1 MNTSPNES
9 NNNNEEEPIFVMT
22 LELEN
27 GKAEHIKI
35 YADSDPNELA
45 YAFCKDHDLD
55 FSALEYLKVRI
66 NDLLQQY
73 KESGDENQIEEVD
86 DEHEGTEDNKN
97 FVYQTNENDS
107 LRYSGE
113 KEENKEGN
121 SNEQVEIT
129 DNNNQSEE
137 NNLDEDNHQEE
148 EYEEEE
154 ENEENKEE
162 EEKISLKEES
172 NSLKERPMNE
182 EEGTLQDK
190 EELLS
195 EKIEHKEEEVNSNVI
210 DNDKLRREEE
220 IHQLT
225 ENNQIDDDIEVQDET
240 PKEEDLHNEQEDE
253 LNEDNKPHVDP
264 ELEKEEDLILFHC
277 SVGKDR
283 VGISTY
289 FFLSILD
296 ICEEEKEADF
306 LITNKIL
313 EKDTLKII
321 ESLRKDIDSPLLD
334 KTYKELFLVNEG
346 YLNAIKEYISSTY
359 GSFDNFRK
367 EVLNISDEE
376 VKKLKDMYLE

>member
-195 EKIEHKEEEVNSNVI
+195 EKIE
-210 DNDKLRREEE
+210 
-220 IHQLT
+220 LT
-225 ENNQIDDDIEVQDET
+225 
-240 PKEEDLHNEQEDE
+240 
-253 LNEDNKPHVDP
+253 
-264 ELEKEEDLILFHC
+264 
-277 SVGKDR
+277 S
-283 VGISTY
+283 
-289 FFLSILD
+289 
-296 ICEEEKEADF
+296 
-306 LITNKIL
+306 
-313 EKDTLKII
+313 
-321 ESLRKDIDSPLLD
+321 SL
-334 KTYKELFLVNEG
+334 Y
-346 YLNAIKEYISSTY
+346 A
-359 GSFDNFRK
+359 
-367 EVLNISDEE
+367 DEE
-376 VKKLKDMYLE
+376 SSFKEKAQREVISHE